1 MLLKLGSRC
10 GELGGFRSILK
21 QAEKNSVDKSSLSP
35 RAELSSGL
43 RGCYTDVFSGPSA
56 APCLSFPTCRGKGS
70 SRAQN
75 ESPALAAL
83 LNQLCCSV
91 VLRARREKLL
101 GVIVGCL
108 WSTGN
113 VLLIWRKVGW
123 PAAAFCPN
131 LQQTKAL
138 GDTEMAKF
146 YPGGTMLP
154 LIHCKRVGGKAF
166 FLLEKK
172 GKQHLRE

>member
-1 MLLKLGSRC
+1 MGVTLMC
-10 GELGGFRSILK
+10 
-21 QAEKNSVDKSSLSP
+21 
-35 RAELSSGL
+35 
-43 RGCYTDVFSGPSA
+43 SA
-56 APCLSFPTCRGKGS
+56 APVRLRASVSPPAESSAVRSGKGS

-154 LIHCKRVGGKAF
+154 LIHCKGVGGKAF

>member
-1 MLLKLGSRC
+1 MGVTLMC
-10 GELGGFRSILK
+10 
-21 QAEKNSVDKSSLSP
+21 
-35 RAELSSGL
+35 
-43 RGCYTDVFSGPSA
+43 SA
-56 APCLSFPTCRGKGS
+56 APVWLRASVSPPAESSAVRAGKGS

-154 LIHCKRVGGKAF
+154 LIHCKGVGGKVF